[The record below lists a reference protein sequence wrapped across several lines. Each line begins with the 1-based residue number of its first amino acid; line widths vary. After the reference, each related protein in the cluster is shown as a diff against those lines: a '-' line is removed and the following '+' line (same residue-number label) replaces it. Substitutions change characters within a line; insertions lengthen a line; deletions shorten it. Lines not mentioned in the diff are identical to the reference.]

1 MSERNQSEQKN
12 YFDPKDEKI
21 QKEILMM
28 ITQYLDET
36 GFRSSAQILSDEAKI
51 NSSKDSNRKQE
62 MNSLKASLKAGDWT
76 QIESLQL
83 DKTQS
88 PRFIYQLYRYHFL
101 ELVVSGD
108 AHAALQFLSS
118 RLRPY
123 KAFEDPTGDFDS
135 LCLLLVDSASTSG
148 IETPPN
154 LAEALD
160 KLLSL
165 VDTSLESITY
175 NSSQRSDTIPKGRL
189 VRLMQQAVSLQLSC
203 YPRGAVKSIVNNFKP
218 AILPS
223 CVPKSLP
230 VEHKGPIKTI
240 SVIPGTDTFIS
251 GGADSNVIVWDLK
264 RKMKSCVLKGHT
276 GRVWSVVAKKPTV
289 AASSG
294 GDGTI
299 RIWNLQSRETRYTI
313 QDFTNDVYAVDMDSS
328 GAKLISG
335 GFDRTF
341 CLYDIESGKPVF
353 KKQGH
358 LASITSVLFDPSGN
372 MAITGGKDLAIKIWD
387 IRNALVVR
395 VLAPVLSEVTSVHA
409 DRSFSYILG
418 STKNSTIRLWDMRMS
433 EAVNLLRGHS
443 NTSKHFVRACFGPDD
458 RTVLSGSDD
467 GKIYVF
473 GATSGNILE
482 SFPAHPKGSY
492 GMVYCESMRQFISY
506 GEDNLIQVWDEKSN

>member
-1 MSERNQSEQKN
+1 MKGQSGQNE
-12 YFDPKDEKI
+12 YFDPNDEKI
-21 QKEILMM
+21 KKEILMM

-51 NSSKDSNRKQE
+51 NSSKDSDRKQE
-62 MNSLKASLKAGDWT
+62 MNLLKNSLKNGDWT
-76 QIESLQL
+76 QIEALQL
-83 DKTQS
+83 DKSQS

-108 AHAALQFLSS
+108 AHSALQFLST

-123 KAFEDPTGDFDS
+123 KAFEDPSGDFDS
-135 LCLLLVDSASTSG
+135 LCLLLVDSASASG
-148 IETPPN
+148 VETPPN
-154 LAEALD
+154 LAEALE

-165 VDTSLESITY
+165 VDTSLEHVNYTP
-175 NSSQRSDTIPKGRL
+175 SQRSDNIPKGRL

-218 AILPS
+218 AVLPS
-223 CVPKSLP
+223 CNPRSLP

-240 SVIPGTDTFIS
+240 SVIPGTDTLIS

-276 GRVWSVVAKKPTV
+276 GRVWSVVAKKPNV
-289 AASSG
+289 AASAG
-294 GDGTI
+294 GDGTV

-313 QDFTNDVYAVDMDSS
+313 HDFANDIYSVDMDSS
-328 GAKLISG
+328 GQKLITA

-341 CLYDIESGKPVF
+341 CLYDVESGKPVF

-358 LASITSVLFDPSGN
+358 QASITSVLFDPSGN
-372 MAITGGKDLAIKIWD
+372 MAVTGGKDLSIKIWD

-395 VLAPVLSEVTSVHA
+395 ELSPVLSEVTSVHA
-409 DRSFSYILG
+409 DRSFSCILG
-418 STKNSTIRLWDMRMS
+418 STKNSTIRIWDMRMS
-433 EAVNLLRGHS
+433 EAVNLLRGHQ

-473 GATSGNILE
+473 GATSGSILE
-482 SFPAHPKGSY
+482 SFPAHQKGSY
-492 GMVYCESMRQFISY
+492 GMVYCESMHAFVSH
-506 GEDNLIQVWDEKSN
+506 GEDNVIQIWDEKSI